1 MITQTM
7 LFAVPESRRTVRLAE
22 SIAGRLGKPS
32 KLPGAAYGISAAL
45 CNIGSK
51 LALIPG
57 SVCHE
62 CYAFRDNYN
71 YPTVKIGHA
80 RRAAGLSSISWRDA
94 MVRLI
99 KRADD
104 PHFRW
109 HDSGD
114 LQNFQHL
121 LDIVWIAEQM
131 PEFQFWLP
139 TREKKL
145 VIQYQTIFGQF
156 PRNLVVR
163 LSAAM
168 IDAPPPAYAGNTST
182 VVTTT
187 DYTCPA
193 PDQAGKCQ
201 DCRACW
207 NPEIKNVAYLKH

>member
-1 MITQTM
+1 MQTI
-7 LFAVPESRRTVRLAE
+7 LFAVPASRWTVALAE

-32 KLPGAAYGISAAL
+32 KLPGRAYGLSAAL
-45 CNIGSK
+45 CNIGQK
-51 LALIPG
+51 LAAIPG
-57 SVCHE
+57 SVCHD
-62 CYAFRDNYN
+62 CYAMRDNYT
-71 YPTVKIGHA
+71 YPDVKKGHA
-80 RRAAGLSSISWRDA
+80 RRAAGLSSVSWRDA

-99 KRADD
+99 RRSDD

-114 LQNFQHL
+114 LQSFQHL
-121 LDIVWIAEQM
+121 LDIVWIAEQL
-131 PEFQFWLP
+131 PKFRFWLP

-145 VIQYQTIFGQF
+145 VIQYQTVFGQF
-156 PRNLVVR
+156 PQNLIVR

-187 DYTCPA
+187 AYTCPA
-193 PDQAGKCQ
+193 PDQQGKCQ

-207 NPEIKNVAYLKH
+207 NPDVKNVAYLKH

>member
-1 MITQTM
+1 MIQTI
-7 LFAVPESRRTVRLAE
+7 LFAVPESRWTVRLAE
-22 SIAGRLGKPS
+22 SIAGRLGKPA
-32 KLPGAAYGISAAL
+32 KMPGRAYGISAAL
-45 CNIGSK
+45 CNVGQK
-51 LALIPG
+51 LALIPD
-57 SVCHE
+57 SVCSK
-62 CYAFRDNYN
+62 CYAMRDKYVTE
-71 YPTVKIGHA
+71 TVKLGHA

-99 KRADD
+99 KRSDD

-131 PEFQFWLP
+131 PEFRFWLP

-187 DYTCPA
+187 AYTCPA

-207 NPEIKNVAYLKH
+207 NPDIKNVAYLKH